1 METTRSAV
9 ARRRQGYQHDI
20 EIRDHRLVAD
30 EPEDEG
36 GDDAGPRPTELLAAS
51 LASCTAITIEMYA
64 DRKGWDLGT
73 VEVTVEYE
81 PASTER
87 ASQLRRDD
95 PDTARGGAHR
105 RAAQADPGDRRQ
117 VPRPSRTHWPQDV
130 EMTDSLKMFEE

>member
-9 ARRRQGYQHDI
+9 ARRRRGYQHDI

-51 LASCTAITIEMYA
+51 LASCTATTIEMYA
-64 DRKGWDLGT
+64 DRKGWDVGK
-73 VEVTVEYE
+73 VEVTVDYE
-81 PASTER
+81 PAVSKEPPRFDVTIRIPLEEELTDEQRER
-87 ASQLRRDD
+87 ILVIAGRC
-95 PDTARGGAHR
+95 PVHR
-105 RAAQADPGDRRQ
+105 VLLA
-117 VPRPSRTHWPQDV
+117 TDV